1 MFQEEFTQH
10 IAQFT
15 TSPFLFIGSGFSR
28 RYINLPTWE
37 YLLVEM
43 CNRLNLPR
51 PYEYYKSNANSDLP
65 EVANLMGLDFNNIWW
80 TSSLFEDSRTHF
92 QKEAKTKLSP
102 LKYEICKRINENS
115 VLINDNILENEIRL
129 LKKINIDGII
139 TTNWDNLIERFFPD
153 FNRYIGQEEL
163 IFSDLYTIGEI
174 YKIHGCTSSPNSLIL
189 TTDDY
194 ENYQERNSYLAAKLL
209 TIFIENPII
218 FIGYSLDDKNI
229 QNILKSI
236 IKCLTKDNVKKLKER
251 LIFCQ
256 WSDLPITPSITD
268 STMLISETI
277 IPIKLIQLHNFIDL
291 YTVLANN
298 KKKLPTKVLRQMK
311 GMVYDFVKTNNSKQ
325 KVFVTD
331 NLENIEDIHKAEF
344 VWGVGLRDKLAEQ
357 GVKGIELKDIL
368 KNVILNDNSKWD
380 SSTVS
385 KLALPMM
392 AINSTYVPYFKYL
405 RNANLLN
412 PEGQINEDTEIIEFT
427 PSFINKVNSV
437 KIKNFYPSKSYTKK
451 KDEINKTYNSF
462 LELRNECK
470 DNHLHIMMYTP
481 LLSIEKIDL
490 EDLRLYMEEN
500 IFLIDNNRYG
510 THFRKLICLYDYL
523 MYKHK

>member
-1 MFQEEFTQH
+1 MFQEELKLH

-28 RYINLPTWE
+28 RYINIPTWE

-43 CNRLNLPR
+43 CNRLKLAR

-65 EVANLMGLDFNNIWW
+65 EVANLMGLDFNDTWW
-80 TSSLFEDSRTHF
+80 SSPLFEESRNYF

-102 LKYEICKRINENS
+102 LKYEICKRIDENTI
-115 VLINDNILENEIRL
+115 LINDSILENELRL
-129 LKKINIDGII
+129 LRKINIDGII
-139 TTNWDNLIERFFPD
+139 TTNWDNLVEKIFPD
-153 FNRYIGQEEL
+153 FKKYIGQEEL

-174 YKIHGCTSSPNSLIL
+174 YKIHGCTSSPNSLVL

-194 ENYQERNSYLAAKLL
+194 ENFQDRNSYLAAKLL

-236 IKCLTKDNVKKLKER
+236 IKCLTKNNVEKLKER

-277 IPIKLIQLHNFIDL
+277 IPIKLIKLHNYIDL

-368 KNVILNDNSKWD
+368 KDIILNDNSKWD
-380 SSTVS
+380 SSTVA

-405 RNANLLN
+405 RKANLLN
-412 PEGQINEDTEIIEFT
+412 SEGKINEDTEILEFT

-437 KIKNFYPSKSYTKK
+437 KVKNFYPAKCYAKK
-451 KDEINKTYNSF
+451 EIEINETYASF
-462 LELRNECK
+462 SELKNNCK
-470 DNHLHIMMYTP
+470 DNNLHIMMYTP
-481 LLSIEKIDL
+481 LLSSNKIDP
-490 EDLRLYMEEN
+490 EDLRLYIEEN
-500 IFLIDNNRYG
+500 INLIEDSRYG

-523 MYKHK
+523 KYKNT

>member
-1 MFQEEFTQH
+1 
-10 IAQFT
+10 
-15 TSPFLFIGSGFSR
+15 
-28 RYINLPTWE
+28 
-37 YLLVEM
+37 
-43 CNRLNLPR
+43 
-51 PYEYYKSNANSDLP
+51 
-65 EVANLMGLDFNNIWW
+65 
-80 TSSLFEDSRTHF
+80 
-92 QKEAKTKLSP
+92 
-102 LKYEICKRINENS
+102 
-115 VLINDNILENEIRL
+115 
-129 LKKINIDGII
+129 
-139 TTNWDNLIERFFPD
+139 
-153 FNRYIGQEEL
+153 
-163 IFSDLYTIGEI
+163 
-174 YKIHGCTSSPNSLIL
+174 
-189 TTDDY
+189 
-194 ENYQERNSYLAAKLL
+194 
-209 TIFIENPII
+209 
-218 FIGYSLDDKNI
+218 
-229 QNILKSI
+229 
-236 IKCLTKDNVKKLKER
+236 
-251 LIFCQ
+251 
-256 WSDLPITPSITD
+256 
-268 STMLISETI
+268 
-277 IPIKLIQLHNFIDL
+277 
-291 YTVLANN
+291 
-298 KKKLPTKVLRQMK
+298 MK
-311 GMVYDFVKTNNSKQ
+311 GK
-325 KVFVTD
+325 
-331 NLENIEDIHKAEF
+331 E
-344 VWGVGLRDKLAEQ
+344 G
-357 GVKGIELKDIL
+357 LKDIL